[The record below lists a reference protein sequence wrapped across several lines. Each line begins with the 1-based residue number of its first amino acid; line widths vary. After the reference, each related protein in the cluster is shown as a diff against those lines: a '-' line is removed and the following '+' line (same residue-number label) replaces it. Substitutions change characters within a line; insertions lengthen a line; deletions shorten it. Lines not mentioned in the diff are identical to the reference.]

1 MNPLFVLTAFLA
13 EVAGT
18 LAGFGSS
25 TLALPIALFIFDFRT
40 ALVLVA
46 FLHIFGNF
54 GRIGWFKHGL
64 DRRLILFF
72 GVPSVA
78 ASFAGALLIPSISQ
92 ATLKGLLG
100 LFLVAY
106 AGLSLWRDTL
116 RVPPSNTN
124 AVTGGILSGFLAG
137 LIGTGGALRGAFLTA
152 FDLKKEKY
160 IATAAAIALA
170 VDLARIPVYL
180 SQGFLSTEHYP
191 TVAAL
196 FVIAIAGSWAG
207 RKIVDRIPQE
217 AFRKI
222 VLSSLL
228 LIGAY
233 FTWGWI
239 VA

>member
-1 MNPLFVLTAFLA
+1 MNLLFLVGAFFA

-25 TLALPIALFIFDFRT
+25 TIALPIALFFFDFQT

-46 FLHIFGNF
+46 FLHIFGNL
-54 GRIGWFKHGL
+54 GRIGWFRHGL

-72 GVPSVA
+72 GIPSVA
-78 ASFAGALLIPSISQ
+78 ASLAGALLISFIPQEI
-92 ATLKGLLG
+92 LKGILG
-100 LFLVAY
+100 LFLVIY
-106 AGLSLWRDTL
+106 AGLSFWNDTL
-116 RVPPSNTN
+116 RVPASNLN
-124 AVTGGILSGFLAG
+124 AGIGGILSGFLAG

-152 FDLKKEKY
+152 FNLKKEKY

-170 VDLARIPVYL
+170 VDLTRIPVYL
-180 SQGFLSTEHYP
+180 TQGFLPREQYST
-191 TVAAL
+191 VGAL
-196 FVIAIAGSWAG
+196 FVLAIVGSWIG
-207 RKIVDRIPQE
+207 RKIVDRIPQK

-222 VLSSLL
+222 VLFALL

-239 VA
+239 GN